1 MSAYI
6 RPSNCLFVKNNIS
19 VLQPA
24 PLYYTYKHPKC
35 EKVDQSNGRKNYF
48 NCPHK
53 QRRDSHDEKSNA
65 KNLFYSVTFVYSA
78 YWLLR
83 QKASESAVSPE
94 AEAVITAMFTAPNEE
109 LYSQDASNVIGENT
123 DANSDDAFAN
133 SEKILE
139 NWNKLVGKYFERDRL
154 EYFVS
159 TYGQTY
165 LSEAAVNNTQ
175 IAVKDISLDSKTDD
189 SGNSSCDF

>member
-1 MSAYI
+1 M
-6 RPSNCLFVKNNIS
+6 K
-19 VLQPA
+19 
-24 PLYYTYKHPKC
+24 
-35 EKVDQSNGRKNYF
+35 GRSIQWQENYF

-78 YWLLR
+78 YWLVR

-139 NWNKLVGKYFERDRL
+139 NWNKLVGKYFETGRL
-154 EYFVS
+154 EYFIS

-165 LSEAAVNNTQ
+165 LSEAAVNNTK
-175 IAVKDISLDSKTDD
+175 IALKDISLDSKTDD
-189 SGNSSCDF
+189 SETVLVTFLVDKEEVVVKIYFSYDQDGLIKDVYPINFK

>member
-1 MSAYI
+1 MTKKATPKIYFI
-6 RPSNCLFVKNNIS
+6 LLLLFI
-19 VLQPA
+19 
-24 PLYYTYKHPKC
+24 
-35 EKVDQSNGRKNYF
+35 
-48 NCPHK
+48 
-53 QRRDSHDEKSNA
+53 
-65 KNLFYSVTFVYSA
+65 
-78 YWLLR
+78 LLTGCSDK
-83 QKASESAVSPE
+83 KASESAVSPE

-109 LYSQDASNVIGENT
+109 LYSPDASNVIGENT

-133 SEKILE
+133 SE
-139 NWNKLVGKYFERDRL
+139 NWNKLVGKYFERDQL

-189 SGNSSCDF
+189 SETVLVTFKINKEEMVEKIYFSYDQDGLIKDVYPINFK

>member
-1 MSAYI
+1 M
-6 RPSNCLFVKNNIS
+6 K
-19 VLQPA
+19 
-24 PLYYTYKHPKC
+24 
-35 EKVDQSNGRKNYF
+35 GRSIQWQENYF

-53 QRRDSHDEKSNA
+53 QRRDSHDEKA
-65 KNLFYSVTFVYSA
+65 TPKIYFILLLLFI
-78 YWLLR
+78 LLTGCSDK
-83 QKASESAVSPE
+83 KASESAVNPE

-109 LYSQDASNVIGENT
+109 LYSPDASNVIGENT

-165 LSEAAVNNTQ
+165 LSEAAYNNTK
-175 IAVKDISLDSKTDD
+175 ITVKDISLDSKTDD
-189 SGNSSCDF
+189 SETVLVTFKINKEEMVEKIYFSYDQDGLIKDVYPINFK